1 MRDNHAAKEKV
12 NLHSHR
18 MFEANNGLTFFWLQ
32 NEKVLD
38 SETDAARH
46 AHFKDADKYCK
57 IILGRVSRSHGC
69 MTCLTFTV
77 LALAVGAAV
86 SLSPNLESLDFKK
99 LSELFI
105 VRH

>member
-1 MRDNHAAKEKV
+1 
-12 NLHSHR
+12 

-69 MTCLTFTV
+69 TTCLTFTV

-99 LSELFI
+99 LSELFN
-105 VRH
+105 VQH